1 VHFDLPDPIS
11 NVIER
16 FFRCAIICKN
26 DSHSS
31 LIISLSNS
39 SESLLPGSVPN
50 LKFDILA
57 IDVDC
62 LNLEVNTYNPKV
74 KNYSLTNKH
83 KRAVFPLKTW
93 GF

>member
-1 VHFDLPDPIS
+1 VHFDLSDPVS

-26 DSHSS
+26 DAHSS

-39 SESLLPGSVPN
+39 SESLLSGSVPN

-57 IDVDC
+57 IDIDS
-62 LNLEVNTYNPKV
+62 LNLEVNTYKLTV
-74 KNYSLTNKH
+74 KNYS
-83 KRAVFPLKTW
+83 
-93 GF
+93 

>member
-1 VHFDLPDPIS
+1 MHFDLSDPVS

-16 FFRCAIICKN
+16 FFRRAIICKN
-26 DSHSS
+26 DAHSS

-39 SESLLPGSVPN
+39 SESLLSGSVPN

-57 IDVDC
+57 IDVDS
-62 LNLEVNTYNPKV
+62 LNLEVNTYNLTV
-74 KNYSLTNKH
+74 KDYSLTNKP
-83 KRAVFPLKTW
+83 KRAVCPLKTW